1 MEQYMPIL
9 YAIIALGGLGIV
21 FGLALGIA
29 DKKFSVEV
37 DDRVSAVRAAVA
49 GANCGACGY
58 AGCDAYAEAVVR
70 GDAKANACTPGGAKT
85 VAAINAIMGLNSEA
99 QEPLVARVRC
109 QGDCE
114 NVTPRFNYNGVGS
127 CRAATGIA
135 GGPGACE
142 FGCVG
147 LGDCAGNCAFGAI
160 DMIDGV
166 AVVNEDACTG
176 CAMCVAACPRDIIKM
191 LPRDQTVVV
200 LCRNEAI
207 GRIARLQC
215 KTACVGCKRC
225 EKACPS
231 DSIHVINGVAIIDE
245 TTCTRCGA
253 CIPVC
258 PMHCI
263 VNYYERDPEGE
274 AAATAQAELIN
285 AEIDV

>member
-1 MEQYMPIL
+1 MQQYLPVL
-9 YAIIALGGLGIV
+9 YAILALGGLGIL
-21 FGLALGIA
+21 FGLALGLA

-37 DDRVSAVRAAVA
+37 DERVSAVRAAVA

-70 GDAKANACTPGGAKT
+70 GDAPANACTPGGSKT
-85 VAAINAIMGLNSEA
+85 VKAINAIMGLDSEA

-109 QGDCE
+109 QGTCE
-114 NVTPRFNYNGVGS
+114 NVSPRYEYSGVSS
-127 CRAATGIA
+127 CRAASGIA
-135 GGPGACE
+135 GGPNACE

-147 LGDCAGNCAFGAI
+147 LGDCVEHCAFDAI
-160 DMIDGV
+160 DLIDGV

-176 CAMCVAACPRDIIKM
+176 CAMCASACPRNIIKM

-200 LCRNEAI
+200 MCRNEAI

-263 VNYYERDPEGE
+263 VNFYESDPEDE

-285 AEIDV
+285 LEIK

>member
-1 MEQYMPIL
+1 MQQYLPIV
-9 YAIIALGGLGIV
+9 YAILALGGLGIL
-21 FGLALGIA
+21 FGLVLGVA

-37 DDRVSAVRAAVA
+37 DERVQAVRAAVA

-70 GDAKANACTPGGAKT
+70 GEASVTACTPGGSKT
-85 VAAINAIMGLNSEA
+85 VEAINAIMGLDAEA
-99 QEPLVARVRC
+99 GEQQVARVRC
-109 QGDCE
+109 QGTCE
-114 NVTPRFNYNGVGS
+114 HVTPRYDYAGLPS
-127 CRAATGIA
+127 CRAACGIS

-147 LGDCAGNCAFGAI
+147 LGDCAAQCAFGAI
-160 DMIDGV
+160 QMIDGV
-166 AVVNEDACTG
+166 AMIDEDVCTG
-176 CAMCVAACPRDIIKM
+176 CTMCVAACPRNIIKM
-191 LPRDQTVVV
+191 MPKDQTVVV
-200 LCRNEAI
+200 LCQNTAI

-231 DSIHVINGVAIIDE
+231 DSIHVINGLAVIDE

-258 PMHCI
+258 PMDCI
-263 VNYYERDPEGE
+263 VNFYERDPVGE
-274 AAATAQAELIN
+274 AAATAQAELLN
-285 AEIDV
+285 PRGN